1 MTVPIRRGSPRS
13 GLATRRQVAA
23 WLLTCCALV
32 FLMVVVGGITRLT
45 HSGLSMVEWQ
55 PIVGTIPPLDGAQ
68 WQEVFQKYQQTPEYQ
83 RVNRGMSL
91 EQFKGIFWWEYFHR
105 LLGRGIGVVFFL
117 PLLYFI
123 ARGQINRSLAPGLL
137 GIFLLGALQG
147 VLGWYMV
154 KSGLVDDP
162 RVSQYRLT
170 AHLGMAF
177 LIFAAMFWTALGML
191 APAVTVAEPARQ
203 RLRLYAF
210 AVSALIFVM
219 VLSGGFVA
227 GIRAG
232 LAYNTFPLMNGHIV
246 PPEYLVLEPW
256 WRNLFNNMAA
266 VQFNHR
272 LIAWL
277 LFLLI
282 PLFWLASR
290 KLELGPRAR
299 LACNALPVVLALQIA
314 LGISTLLLVVP
325 MPFAAAHQAGA
336 MLLFAT
342 ALWVS
347 HELR

>member
-1 MTVPIRRGSPRS
+1 MAV
-13 GLATRRQVAA
+13 
-23 WLLTCCALV
+23 WLLICCALV
-32 FLMVVVGGITRLT
+32 LLMVVVGGITRLT

-68 WQEVFQKYQQTPEYQ
+68 WQEVFQKYRQTPEYQ

-123 ARGQINRSLAPGLL
+123 ARGQIDRRLAPGLL

-147 VLGWYMV
+147 ALGWYMV

-177 LIFAAMFWTALGML
+177 LIFAAMFWTALGLL
-191 APAVTVAEPARQ
+191 APPVAVADLPRR
-203 RLRLYAF
+203 RLRLYGLAL
-210 AVSALIFVM
+210 SGLIFVM

-232 LAYNTFPLMNGHIV
+232 LAYNTFPLMNGQVV
-246 PPEYLVLEPW
+246 PPEYLMLEPW
-256 WRNLFNNMAA
+256 WRNFFNNMAA

-277 LFLLI
+277 LFLLV

-290 KLELGPRAR
+290 RLALGPSAR
-299 LACNALPVVLALQIA
+299 LACNALPIVLVLQIA

-325 MPFAAAHQAGA
+325 VPLAAAHQAGA